1 MRIFNSPPLHATMT
15 WDDLVMTLSLG
26 TEDTRKEL
34 EEMFETVL
42 TDEQLWQIWRAAA
55 ELVYSN
61 FFCEMEYIR
70 DHPTFKA
77 RLLALEGL
85 QE

>member
-1 MRIFNSPPLHATMT
+1 MRIFNSPPLHAAMNQ
-15 WDDLVMTLSLG
+15 DHLVMILTLG
-26 TEDTRKEL
+26 TEDTKREL

-55 ELVYSN
+55 DLVYDN

-70 DHPTFKA
+70 DNPTFKA
-77 RLLALEGL
+77 KLLALEGL
-85 QE
+85 KE

>member
-1 MRIFNSPPLHATMT
+1 MT

-55 ELVYSN
+55 DLVYDN

-70 DHPTFKA
+70 DNPTFKA
-77 RLLALEGL
+77 KLLALEGL
-85 QE
+85 KE